1 MKKYEKIEHSIITTY
16 RKEIWSKFVKA
27 INQYKLIEDNDSI
40 MVCIS
45 GGKDSF
51 LMAKLFQEL
60 HKHGKQNFN
69 VRYVTMNPGYNKINL
84 KKIKDNAKK
93 MNIPLEI
100 FESDIFAV
108 TEKERAANNGNPCY
122 LCARMRRGYLY
133 AKAQELG
140 CNKIAL
146 AHHFNDVLET
156 SLLSMFYGSEI
167 KTMVPKIH
175 SENFKGLELIRPLYL
190 IREKDIINWKNTH
203 ELEFINCA
211 CPLLDNCVIEPPS
224 MNSGSKRKQMKFLI
238 SELKKTNPDIEEHLF
253 KALGNV
259 NMSCILGYRDIKGNK
274 HDFNDFY
281 DDLKR

>member
-1 MKKYEKIEHSIITTY
+1 MKYEEIEHSLITTY
-16 RKEIWSKFVKA
+16 RKTIWSKFVKA
-27 INQYKLIEDNDSI
+27 IRDYNLIEDNDNI
-40 MVCIS
+40 MVCVS

-51 LMAKLFQEL
+51 LLAKLFQEL
-60 HKHGKQNFN
+60 HKHGRQNFN
-69 VRYVTMNPGYNKINL
+69 VRYVSMNPGYNEINL
-84 KKIKDNAKK
+84 EKIKENAAL

-100 FESDIFAV
+100 FESDIFEV
-108 TEKERAANNGNPCY
+108 VKREDDNNRGNPCY

-146 AHHFNDVLET
+146 AHHYNDVLET

-175 SENFKGLELIRPLYL
+175 SENFKGLELIRPMFLVK
-190 IREKDIINWKNTH
+190 EQDILNWKKHH

-211 CPLLDNCVIEPPS
+211 CPLLESCDVTED
-224 MNSGSKRKQMKFLI
+224 MNSTSKRKQMKYLI
-238 SELKKTNPDIEEHLF
+238 NELKKTNPNIEEHLF

-259 NMSCILGYRDIKGNK
+259 NMSCILGYKDIHGNK
-274 HDFNDFY
+274 HEFKDFY
-281 DDLKR
+281 DDLRK

>member
-1 MKKYEKIEHSIITTY
+1 MNYKDIEHSIITTY
-16 RKEIWSKFVKA
+16 RKEIWSKFAKC
-27 INQYKLIEDNDSI
+27 IRQYNMISDGDSI

-51 LMAKLFQEL
+51 LMAKLFQEIK
-60 HKHGKQNFN
+60 KHGKQNFT
-69 VRYVTMNPGYNKINL
+69 VRYVTMNPGYNKTNL
-84 KKIKDNAKK
+84 QRIKDNAEL

-108 TEKERAANNGNPCY
+108 TEKERANNNGNPCY

-146 AHHFNDVLET
+146 AHHYNDVLET

-175 SENFKGLELIRPLYL
+175 SENFKGIELIRPLYL
-190 IREKDIINWKNTH
+190 IKEQDIINWKKKNN
-203 ELEFINCA
+203 LEFINCA
-211 CPLLDNCVIEPPS
+211 CPLIDNCVIEPPS
-224 MNSGSKRKQMKFLI
+224 MNSESKRRQMKFLI
-238 SELKKTNPDIEEHLF
+238 SELKKTNPNVEEHLF
-253 KALGNV
+253 KALGNI

-274 HDFNDFY
+274 VDFNDFY
-281 DDLKR
+281 DDLER

>member
-1 MKKYEKIEHSIITTY
+1 MEKYEEIEHSIITTY
-16 RKEIWSKFVKA
+16 RKTIWSKYVKA
-27 INQYKLIEDNDSI
+27 IREYNLIEDNDNI
-40 MVCIS
+40 MVCVS

-51 LMAKLFQEL
+51 LLAKLFQEL

-69 VRYVTMNPGYNKINL
+69 VRYVSMNPGYSEFNLNKIKN
-84 KKIKDNAKK
+84 NAEK

-100 FESDIFAV
+100 FESDIFDV
-108 TEKERAANNGNPCY
+108 VKREDNENHGNPCY

-146 AHHFNDVLET
+146 AHHYNDVLET

-175 SENFKGLELIRPLYL
+175 SENFEGLELIRPMFLVK
-190 IREKDIINWKNTH
+190 EQDVINWMHRN

-211 CPLLDNCVIEPPS
+211 CPLYQVCDNGS
-224 MNSGSKRKQMKFLI
+224 TSKRKLMKQLI
-238 SELKKTNPDIEEHLF
+238 EDMKKTNPDVEEHLF
-253 KALGNV
+253 KSLGNV
-259 NMSCILGYRDIKGNK
+259 NMSCILGYKDIKGDK
-274 HDFNDFY
+274 HKFVDYY

>member
-1 MKKYEKIEHSIITTY
+1 MKYEEIEHSLITTY
-16 RKEIWSKFVKA
+16 RKTIWSKFVKA
-27 INQYKLIEDNDSI
+27 IRDYNLIEDNDNI
-40 MVCIS
+40 MVCVS

-51 LMAKLFQEL
+51 LLAKLFQEL

-69 VRYVTMNPGYNKINL
+69 VRYVSMNPGYNEINL
-84 KKIKDNAKK
+84 KKIKENAEIL
-93 MNIPLEI
+93 NIPLEI
-100 FESDIFAV
+100 FESDIFEV
-108 TEKERAANNGNPCY
+108 VKREDDNNRGNPCY

-146 AHHFNDVLET
+146 AHHYNDVLET

-175 SENFKGLELIRPLYL
+175 SENFKGLELIRPMFLVK
-190 IREKDIINWKNTH
+190 EQDILNWKKHH

-211 CPLLDNCVIEPPS
+211 CPLLENCEVTED
-224 MNSGSKRKQMKFLI
+224 MNSTSKRKQMKYLI
-238 SELKKTNPDIEEHLF
+238 NELKKTNPNIEEHLF

-259 NMSCILGYRDIKGNK
+259 NMSCILGYKDFSGNK
-274 HDFNDFY
+274 HEFKDYY
-281 DDLKR
+281 DDLRK

>member
-1 MKKYEKIEHSIITTY
+1 MKKYEEIEHSIITTY
-16 RKEIWSKFVKA
+16 RKEIWSRFAKA
-27 INQYKLIEDNDSI
+27 INEYKLIDDNDSI

-60 HKHGKQNFN
+60 YKHGKRNFT
-69 VRYVTMNPGYNKINL
+69 VRYVTMNPGYNEINL
-84 KKIKDNAKK
+84 KKIKENAEL

-100 FESDIFAV
+100 FESDIFEV
-108 TEKERAANNGNPCY
+108 VKREDDDNHGNPCY

-133 AKAQELG
+133 NKAKELG

-175 SENFKGLELIRPLYL
+175 SENFEGLELIRPLYL
-190 IREKDIINWKNTH
+190 IREKDILNWKNRH

-211 CPLLDNCVIEPPS
+211 CPLLENCTVTED
-224 MNSGSKRKQMKFLI
+224 MNSTSKRKQMKYLI
-238 SELKKTNPDIEEHLF
+238 KELTKTNPNIENNLF

-259 NMSCILGYRDIKGNK
+259 NMNCILGYKDFDGNK
-274 HDFNDFY
+274 HEFVDYY
-281 DDLKR
+281 DDMER

>member
-1 MKKYEKIEHSIITTY
+1 MEKYQEIERSIITTY
-16 RKEIWSKFVKA
+16 RKEIWSKFVKGLNEYNM
-27 INQYKLIEDNDSI
+27 IQDGDSI

-51 LMAKLFQEL
+51 LLAKLFQEL
-60 HKHGKQNFN
+60 ERHGKKNFT
-69 VRYVTMNPGYNKINL
+69 VRYVTMNPGYSEINL
-84 KKIKDNAKK
+84 NRIKENAKI
-93 MNIPLEI
+93 MNVPLEI

-108 TEKERAANNGNPCY
+108 TEKERANNNGNPCY

-146 AHHFNDVLET
+146 AHHYNDVLET

-175 SENFKGLELIRPLYL
+175 SENFKGIELIRPLFL
-190 IREKDIINWKNTH
+190 VHEEDIIKWKTKN
-203 ELEFINCA
+203 ELQFINCA
-211 CPLLDNCVIEPPS
+211 CPLVDNCTIEPPS

-238 SELKKTNPDIEEHLF
+238 SELKKTNPNVEEHLF

-259 NMSCILGYRDIKGNK
+259 NMACILGYRDINGNK
-274 HDFNDFY
+274 HTFNDFY
-281 DDLKR
+281 DDLRR